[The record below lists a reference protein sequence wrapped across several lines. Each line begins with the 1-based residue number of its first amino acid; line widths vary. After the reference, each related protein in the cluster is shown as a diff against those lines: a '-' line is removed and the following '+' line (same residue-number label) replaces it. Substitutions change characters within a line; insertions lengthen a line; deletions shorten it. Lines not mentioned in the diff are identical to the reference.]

1 MEKENNVVI
10 KQVVIPESCNRG
22 SSTHLLFCNETTN
35 DKRGRFPSPSRT
47 GKLGNDANF
56 MSRCFDGGGF
66 TPALVIPVLAARA
79 KAGYS
84 AGYKCGFTL
93 IELLVVVLIIGILA
107 AVALPQYQKAVE
119 KSKAVQA
126 QTLLKS
132 VYQAAKAYK
141 LANGSWPTSFDELAV
156 EIPWTGNTNW
166 ANLSA
171 ATQGK
176 SNTDWSIQLARG
188 ADYGVGVVVGR
199 ISGPYAGAA
208 FAITDT
214 ARTNNSEGVEAP
226 TEEMICIEGKQ
237 GNAVNYSFA
246 KATGD
251 YCVKLFK
258 GTLVP
263 TGHHSNYFTLP

>member
-1 MEKENNVVI
+1 MQKENRKDVI
-10 KQVVIPESCNRG
+10 KQRTTFAIPRELLSGICSCRCETADPRQKHSGERNR
-22 SSTHLLFCNETTN
+22 L
-35 DKRGRFPSPSRT
+35 
-47 GKLGNDANF
+47 
-56 MSRCFDGGGF
+56 
-66 TPALVIPVLAARA
+66 
-79 KAGYS
+79 
-84 AGYKCGFTL
+84 GFTL

-126 QTLLKS
+126 QTMLKT
-132 VYQAAKAYK
+132 VYNAAKAYQ

-156 EIPWTGNTNW
+156 DIPWTGTDNW
-166 ANLSA
+166 GALTA
-171 ATQGK
+171 MRQGK
-176 SNTDWSIQLARG
+176 SNADWSIQLAKG

-214 ARTNNSEGVEAP
+214 ARNSNSSGVEAP
-226 TEEMICIEGKQ
+226 TEEMICIEGKT

-263 TGHHSNYFTLP
+263 TGHLSRYYTLP

>member
-1 MEKENNVVI
+1 MQKERYFKEN
-10 KQVVIPESCNRG
+10 KKGCHAELDSA
-22 SSTHLLFCNETTN
+22 SSTLVVSQGNN
-35 DKRGRFPSPSRT
+35 NSVRGRSRIKY
-47 GKLGNDANF
+47 G
-56 MSRCFDGGGF
+56 M
-66 TPALVIPVLAARA
+66 TPLFNNSMQA
-79 KAGYS
+79 
-84 AGYKCGFTL
+84 FTL

-126 QTLLKS
+126 QTMLKT
-132 VYQAAKAYK
+132 VYNAAKAYQ

-156 EIPWTGNTNW
+156 DIPWTGTDNW
-166 ANLSA
+166 GALTA
-171 ATQGK
+171 MRQGK
-176 SNTDWSIQLARG
+176 SNADWSIQLAKG

-214 ARTNNSEGVEAP
+214 ARNSNSSGVEAP
-226 TEEMICIEGKQ
+226 TEEMICIEGKT

-263 TGHHSNYFTLP
+263 TGHLSRYYTLP